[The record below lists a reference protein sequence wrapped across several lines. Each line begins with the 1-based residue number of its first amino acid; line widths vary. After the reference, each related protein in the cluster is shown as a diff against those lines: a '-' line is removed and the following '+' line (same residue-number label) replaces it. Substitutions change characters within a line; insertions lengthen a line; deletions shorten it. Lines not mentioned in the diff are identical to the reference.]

1 MTVCGWEKEYKGA
14 VVSRVQRYDLHTWII
29 KLCFFMAQQSILGLE
44 RLVFEVSRS
53 YTIRQTHTPGRTPL
67 DEWSARYLHNTQQ
80 TQETNIHALG
90 GIRTRN
96 PSKWAAADLR
106 LTPCGHWDRHMKHYK
121 HLVHLVGFT
130 IGIYY
135 GARPYGR
142 QINIKLSSQ
151 LRLLTVSFHFSP
163 SIDGLLSSPFSANSS
178 CTFLWSSSFPSLQK
192 PSAVGHISR
201 VLFLWFSRNT

>member
-1 MTVCGWEKEYKGA
+1 
-14 VVSRVQRYDLHTWII
+14 
-29 KLCFFMAQQSILGLE
+29 MAQEPTVGQGPPPIIEYSWSHLNTHHSRQDSSGRAISATQILLPD
-44 RLVFEVSRS
+44 
-53 YTIRQTHTPGRTPL
+53 I
-67 DEWSARYLHNTQQ
+67 TQHSQ
-80 TQETNIHALG
+80 KTDIHALG